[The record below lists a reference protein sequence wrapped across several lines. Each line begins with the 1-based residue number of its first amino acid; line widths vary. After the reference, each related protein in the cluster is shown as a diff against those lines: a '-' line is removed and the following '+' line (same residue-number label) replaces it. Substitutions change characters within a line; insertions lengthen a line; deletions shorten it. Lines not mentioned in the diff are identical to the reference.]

1 MCCVPRL
8 PRLLR
13 TASFRLA
20 SLYLVLFV
28 LSSCV
33 LGIAVFVSVRSEI
46 EGQMASRIQ
55 AETELL
61 TNEFRSGG
69 IGRMVSLM
77 RDRARGGG
85 ALDYLIETAAG
96 IRLAGELPS
105 APALRP
111 GWMTLEVADT
121 LVDEGKSRRLRLLV
135 TRLDGGG
142 LLAVGDDLDRINEV
156 QEAIARA
163 LAWAIG
169 LAALLGTGGGI
180 LLSRAFLARVDAMTR
195 TAEAIIEGDINRRV
209 PVRGTSDDLDHLAM
223 TLNRMLDRIAMLV
236 ESLRQVSSDVA
247 HDLRTPLSRLCQR
260 LEGALSQARSV
271 GEYAVAVEGA
281 IREAEGLQETFS
293 ALLRIAQVEGG
304 SPRGGFRCVDLSA
317 IVETVVDAYRPD
329 LENAGYALAVEIQ
342 PGCQVFGDQE
352 LLTQAT
358 ANLIE
363 NCLRHT
369 PSGTQIHVSV
379 FSTPA
384 DRVSL
389 LIEDNGPG
397 VSEDDLPRIAQ
408 RFYRGERS
416 RTSPGNGLGLS
427 LVGAVVELHRATFDV
442 RNAVP
447 GLRVVLE
454 FHRDVST

>member
-1 MCCVPRL
+1 MCCVPRV

-20 SLYLVLFV
+20 AIYLVLFV

-55 AETELL
+55 AEADLL
-61 TNEFRSGG
+61 SSEFRIGG
-69 IGRMVSLM
+69 IGRVVSLV
-77 RDRARGGG
+77 RDRGRGAG
-85 ALDYLIETAAG
+85 ALDYLIENASGT
-96 IRLAGELPS
+96 RLAGELPW
-105 APALRP
+105 PEALHP
-111 GWMTLEVADT
+111 GWMTVDVVGTQAD
-121 LVDEGKSRRLRLLV
+121 DGKSENLRVLV
-135 TRLDGGG
+135 TRLDGDI
-142 LLAVGDDLDRINEV
+142 LLAVGDDLGRITEV

-163 LAWAIG
+163 LALAVG
-169 LAALLGTGGGI
+169 LAALLGTCGGI
-180 LLSRAFLARVDAMTR
+180 VLSRGFLARVDAITR
-195 TAEAIIEGDINRRV
+195 TAEAIIEGDIKRRV
-209 PVRGTSDDLDHLAM
+209 PVRGTGDDLDHLAA

-236 ESLRQVSSDVA
+236 DSLRQVSSDVA

-260 LEGALSQARSV
+260 LEGALTQARSV
-271 GEYAVAVEGA
+271 ADYEIAVEGA

-304 SPRGGFRCVDLSA
+304 SPRGGFRHLDLSA

-329 LENAGYALAVEIQ
+329 LENAGFHLEVEIK
-342 PGCQVFGDQE
+342 PGLQVLGDQE
-352 LLTQAT
+352 LITQAT

-369 PSGTQIHVSV
+369 PSGTRIHVSV
-379 FSTPA
+379 SDTSA
-384 DRVSL
+384 ERVSL
-389 LIEDNGPG
+389 MVEDNGPG
-397 VSEDDLPRIAQ
+397 VSEDDLPRLVQ

-416 RTSPGNGLGLS
+416 RTSPGNGLGLC

-442 RNAVP
+442 RNVCP
-447 GLRVVLE
+447 GLRVVLG
-454 FHRDVST
+454 FHRAATS